1 MDLAAKAE
9 QLRKLHGG
17 PDMLVL
23 PNAWDVASARL
34 FAKMGYPAIATTS
47 AGVANSLGWPDHEQI
62 PPDEMFAAV
71 KRIASAVDV
80 PVTADIEGGYGLEP
94 QDLVN
99 RLIDAGAAGM
109 NVEDS
114 DHRGD
119 GVLVDAGKQATRL
132 RAVVEAGKKTGVP
145 LVLNARVDVFV
156 REYGSEG
163 GRVHEAIRRAQHY
176 RQAGA
181 DCLYPIL
188 VSDED
193 VVRQLVDG
201 IDGPINFMYLPDG
214 PSLTRLRE
222 LGVRRVT
229 FAGGLARMAL
239 AHVEEWLGSI
249 DPVR

>member
-1 MDLAAKAE
+1 MSLAQKAE
-9 QLRKLHGG
+9 ALRRLHHG

-23 PNAWDVASARL
+23 PNAWDVASAGL

-47 AGVANSLGWPDHEQI
+47 AGVASSLGWPDREQI

-71 KRIASAVDV
+71 KRIASAVDI
-80 PVTADIEGGYGLEP
+80 PVSADIEGGYGLEP
-94 QDLVN
+94 EELVE
-99 RLIDAGAAGM
+99 RLINAGAAGM

-119 GVLVDAGKQATRL
+119 ATLVEAGRQATRL
-132 RAVVEAGKKTGVP
+132 RSIVEAGKKAGVP

-156 REYGSEG
+156 REYGPEE
-163 GRVHEAIRRAQHY
+163 GRVHEAIRRGQHY

-181 DCLYPIL
+181 DCVYPIF

-193 VVRQLVDG
+193 ILRRLVEG
-201 IDGPINFMYLPDG
+201 VDGPINYMFLPDG
-214 PSLTRLRE
+214 PSLARLRE

-229 FAGGLARMAL
+229 FAGALARMAL
-239 AHVEEWLGSI
+239 KHVEEWLSQV
-249 DPVR
+249 D